1 MQRYWTNFAR
11 SGSPSAPG
19 APPWPQFSS
28 GGQRMISLVPPAP
41 QVETEFAAEHQC
53 AFWAA
58 ARGLG

>member
-1 MQRYWTNFAR
+1 
-11 SGSPSAPG
+11 
-19 APPWPQFSS
+19 
-28 GGQRMISLVPPAP
+28 MISLVPPAP